1 MNKKN
6 AVITSVVTTAMLLG
20 GCAMRQPISTDHVAY
35 QSGPSAKLD
44 AVHHHA
50 YPKHSHLSHCKHKH
64 R

>member
-6 AVITSVVTTAMLLG
+6 AVITSVVTTVVLLG
-20 GCAMRQPISTDHVAY
+20 GCAVRQPISTNHAAY

-44 AVHHHA
+44 AMHHA
-50 YPKHSHLSHCKHKH
+50 CSKHSHPPHYKHKH